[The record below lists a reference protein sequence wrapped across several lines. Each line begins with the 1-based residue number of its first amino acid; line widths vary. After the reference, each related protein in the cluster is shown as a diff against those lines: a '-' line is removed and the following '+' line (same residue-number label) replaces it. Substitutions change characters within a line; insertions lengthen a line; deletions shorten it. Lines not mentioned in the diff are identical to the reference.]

1 MARRSWTEAQL
12 LLEEAEKCGV
22 CLVSTSEVM
31 NQRLRRLV
39 RSGEALSP
47 LPDMFIRCQTWND
60 MHPDARD
67 LFKVRTLAAQHPN
80 WVFCRQSAALV
91 HGLWIPWKACGD
103 IHVMTSVESN
113 CQNASGITRHH
124 VGTLRSVIVEGVRVT
139 TLDRTAFDCLRSLSF
154 EAGLGVADSWLRMAG
169 GTRGD
174 LLNLVERMG
183 ASCPGVRQAWE
194 TASFSDG
201 RSENGGESYA
211 RAVMIGLGF
220 EAPEL
225 QVEVRDP
232 IDSQHVFRPDYKW
245 SLRDGSI
252 VYGELDGLDK
262 YSDPEM
268 TKGLTPE
275 QVRQNERI
283 RESRIALPGCS
294 VVRFSMRDVRDPGRL
309 AAILSLYHVPQR
321 ASGARR
327 SRIVTRH
334 VRDSTYQVEERI
346 FDRR

>member
-1 MARRSWTEAQL
+1 MARRTLADVRS
-12 LLEEAEKCGV
+12 LLEEAESAGRCYV
-22 CLVSTSEVM
+22 PVSRDIA
-31 NQRLRRLV
+31 QRFNRLAC
-39 RSGEALSP
+39 SGEVISP
-47 LPDMFIRCQTWND
+47 LRGMFVRTHAWND
-60 MHPDARD
+60 MHPDTRD
-67 LFKVRTLAAQHPN
+67 LFKIRTLAAQHPN

-103 IHVMTSVESN
+103 IHVMTTVDSN

-124 VGTLRSVIVEGVRVT
+124 VGTLRSVVAGDVRVT
-139 TLDRTAFDCLRSLSF
+139 TLDRTAFDCLRSLPF
-154 EAGLGVADSWLRMAG
+154 EAGLGVADSWLRMTG
-169 GTRGD
+169 GTRED

-268 TKGLTPE
+268 TKGLTSE

-294 VVRFSMRDVRDPGRL
+294 VVRFSMRDVRVPGRL
-309 AAILSLYHVPQR
+309 AAILSLYHVPQQ

-327 SRIVTRH
+327 SRVVTRH
-334 VRDSTYQVEERI
+334 VRDGVYRVEERV

>member
-1 MARRSWTEAQL
+1 MARRSQAEVQSL
-12 LLEEAEKCGV
+12 FDEAEMHGV
-22 CLVSTSEVM
+22 CLVSKSEVIA
-31 NQRLRRLV
+31 QRLRRLV
-39 RSGEALSP
+39 RRGEVLSP
-47 LPDMFIRCQTWND
+47 LPGMFIRNQTWSD
-60 MHPDARD
+60 LRPDTRD
-67 LFKVRTLAAQHPN
+67 LYKIRTLAEQHPN

-103 IHVMTSVESN
+103 IHVMTTVDSHSPN
-113 CQNASGITRHH
+113 GPGIARHH

-139 TLDRTAFDCLRSLSF
+139 TLDRTAFDCLRSLPF
-154 EAGLGVADSWLRMAG
+154 EAGLGVADSWLHMTG
-169 GTRGD
+169 GTRED

-183 ASCPGVRQAWE
+183 ISCPGVRQAWE
-194 TASFSDG
+194 TASYSDG

-232 IDSQHVFRPDYKW
+232 IDPGHVYRPDYQW
-245 SLRDGSI
+245 VLFDGSI

-262 YSDPEM
+262 YSDSEM
-268 TKGLTPE
+268 TGGLTPE

-294 VVRFSMRDVRDPGRL
+294 VVRFSMRDVNDPVRL
-309 AAILSLYHVPQR
+309 AAILSLYHVPQQ
-321 ASGARR
+321 ASEARR

-334 VRDSTYQVEERI
+334 VRDGTYRVEERV